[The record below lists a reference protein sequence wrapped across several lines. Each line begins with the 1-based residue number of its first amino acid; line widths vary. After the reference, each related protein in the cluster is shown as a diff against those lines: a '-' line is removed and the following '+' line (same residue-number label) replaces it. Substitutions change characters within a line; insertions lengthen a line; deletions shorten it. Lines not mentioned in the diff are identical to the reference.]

1 VIAKHGTDNVPQP
14 CAQLAITDRL
24 ERALLGLAYLIETQG
39 DVHVPMYEEFETK
52 LTELRGNADVR
63 ARARQR
69 LQAFTVQRSS
79 PAALIVPETSAT

>member
-1 VIAKHGTDNVPQP
+1 VIAKYRKDNVPQP
-14 CAQLAITDRL
+14 CVQLALTDRL

-63 ARARQR
+63 ARARKR
-69 LQAFTVQRSS
+69 LQAYAVQRSS
-79 PAALIVPETSAT
+79 PAALIAPETSGA